1 MQLPPL
7 TFSDLSLLLAV
18 GAIILLITAELASPY
33 YGLTNLTINKKKLQN
48 AALTMGL
55 LFLLTV
61 AINIINII
69 TSS

>member
-7 TFSDLSLLLAV
+7 SFSDLSLALAV

-33 YGLTNLTINKKKLQN
+33 YGLTNLTINKKQLRN
-48 AALTMGL
+48 AAQTMGL

-61 AINIINII
+61 AINIINI
-69 TSS
+69 TANS